1 MLKSLSMMT
10 ALRWIL
16 VLPTSFVCGVLAAII
31 ALEISRKIVPA
42 KVVTGIIAGA
52 IFVGAGALMAP
63 SHKTE
68 TMIALAV
75 INCLYSLSQART
87 LMLAPGE
94 RFDWL
99 STSRALVAAWRLSG
113 ICKLF
118 CQRNRLAT
126 QRLIQRPV

>member
-10 ALRWIL
+10 VLRWIL

-42 KVVTGIIAGA
+42 KIVTGIIAGA

-75 INCLYSLSQART
+75 INCLYSLSQAKT

-99 STSRALVAAWRLSG
+99 STSRAFGGGMAVVWDLQTLLPA
-113 ICKLF
+113 
-118 CQRNRLAT
+118 
-126 QRLIQRPV
+126 

>member
-1 MLKSLSMMT
+1 LLKSLSMMT
-10 ALRWIL
+10 VLRWVL
-16 VLPTSFVCGVLAAII
+16 VLPTSFVCGILAAII

-75 INCLYSLSQART
+75 INCLYSLSQAKT
-87 LMLAPGE
+87 LALAPGE

-99 STSRALVAAWRLSG
+99 SASRALGDGMPIVWDL
-113 ICKLF
+113 
-118 CQRNRLAT
+118 
-126 QRLIQRPV
+126 